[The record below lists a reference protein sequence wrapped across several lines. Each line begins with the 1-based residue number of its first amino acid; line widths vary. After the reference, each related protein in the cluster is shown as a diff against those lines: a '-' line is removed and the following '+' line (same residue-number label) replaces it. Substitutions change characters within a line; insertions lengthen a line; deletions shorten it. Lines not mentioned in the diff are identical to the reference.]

1 MANESRAAVLQKK
14 VSYSGEEYTRE
25 TLEVSLKPDMERHG
39 QRMQELET
47 LKKTHESIAKE
58 MTESLVEQRSI
69 WDCMKDIVAG
79 DRSKATQ
86 SFRQMLERIP
96 LLKKHLPERPLSE
109 LLQEKIQI
117 TETRLREVGT
127 FLDRMESEVENVRQ
141 DIQRL
146 HKKMHGS
153 AVNKEKAAAY
163 ILQLKEIER
172 GLAQEYTD
180 LGADIT
186 SAHREKQGEIDE
198 VKRLIWEHGA
208 KLRMY
213 ANADQRINSIIG
225 MNNQFMELLTN
236 LHSNMQTMYDSGQEV
251 LDELR
256 GNLSSLSTATEASEL
271 TMDMKRS
278 MESLKESV
286 NKVAVLASNTSL
298 YLTQNVER
306 LTAEMK
312 VYDQETERLVKAN
325 LAAEREIQEKR
336 IDETLRLAQAEVNAG
351 HLSEAA
357 KRAALPGHTDEG

>member
-1 MANESRAAVLQKK
+1 MANDRAALLQKK
-14 VSYSGEEYTRE
+14 VTYSGDEYTRD
-25 TLEVSLKPDMERHG
+25 TLETSLKPELERHA
-39 QRMQELET
+39 QRMQELES
-47 LKKTHESIAKE
+47 LKKTHEMIAKE

-69 WDCMKDIVAG
+69 WDCMKDMVAG
-79 DRSKATQ
+79 DRAKAAQ
-86 SFRQMLERIP
+86 SFRQMIERIP
-96 LLKKHLPERPLSE
+96 ILKKHLPERPLSE

-146 HKKMHGS
+146 HKKMLGS
-153 AVNKEKAAAY
+153 AQNKEKAAVY
-163 ILQLKEIER
+163 ILQLKEIEKQ
-172 GLAQEYTD
+172 LSAEYAE
-180 LGADIT
+180 LGPEIGA
-186 SAHREKQGEIDE
+186 AHREKQGEIDE
-198 VKRLIWEHGA
+198 VKRLIWEHGS

-213 ANADQRINSIIG
+213 ANADQRISSIIG

-236 LHSNMQTMYDSGQEV
+236 LHGNMQTMYDSGQEV

-271 TMDMKRS
+271 TMDMKKS

-298 YLTQNVER
+298 YLTQNVDR

-312 VYDQETERLVKAN
+312 VYDVETEKLITAN
-325 LAAEREIQEKR
+325 LAAEREVQERR
-336 IDETLRLAQAEVNAG
+336 IDETLKLAQAEMQ
-351 HLSEAA
+351 S
-357 KRAALPGHTDEG
+357 LPGGSRPALSGGVDSE

>member
-14 VSYSGEEYTRE
+14 ISYSGEEYTRD
-25 TLEVSLKPDMERHG
+25 TLETSLKPELERHG

-47 LKKTHESIAKE
+47 LKKTHEAIAKE

-69 WDCMKDIVAG
+69 WDCMKDMVTG
-79 DRSKATQ
+79 DRTKAAH

-109 LLQEKIQI
+109 LLQEKIQV
-117 TETRLREVGT
+117 TETRLREVGS

-153 AVNKEKAAAY
+153 ALNKEKAATY
-163 ILQLKEIER
+163 ILQLKDIEKGLTEELKSMGTEIT
-172 GLAQEYTD
+172 A
-180 LGADIT
+180 
-186 SAHREKQGEIDE
+186 AHREKQGEIDE

-236 LHSNMQTMYDSGQEV
+236 LHSNMQTMFDSGQEV

-271 TMDMKRS
+271 TMDMQKS
-278 MESLKESV
+278 MQSLKESV

-312 VYDQETERLVKAN
+312 VYDEETERLVSAN
-325 LAAEREIQEKR
+325 LAAEREVQERR
-336 IDETLRLAQAEVNAG
+336 IDETLKLAQAYELHA
-351 HLSEAA
+351 
-357 KRAALPGHTDEG
+357 RAALPGGTEAE